1 MTTELLQQQTAQGIE
16 RPILIRD
23 GIAGNYQVI
32 YAMVRMIRH
41 SVKYDKGLE
50 LFAKGKAQKH
60 FASSTTLFGR
70 EGYNSHI
77 TPKLTFNTI
86 FNYVKRNIEYTL
98 DQAGAVESIK
108 SASVTLSDR
117 FGDCDD
123 QTILIASLLGVL
135 GFEDVRIAM
144 ARYSPDSASFEH
156 VYAVCYE
163 NGKRYVF
170 DTTLPGAQLNSE
182 VQYYEL
188 KEIPVFAELE
198 GLDGFS
204 GLFGNAVYYAKTG
217 LRKGLTVIPDAAG
230 ILPIGFA
237 PATALSLSA
246 NMFRTRKGETLSLP
260 ATASKINRQ
269 LDEVIKQ
276 LLDAHIAYDSAKA
289 YALAKAAELN
299 AVEVKAGDKRN
310 YEIVKRSIQDK
321 LRFINNFEEFARV
334 NNIPCVYLDSRMILL
349 AALGLTAFSG
359 YAIYKQFK
367 KVEV

>member
-1 MTTELLQQQTAQGIE
+1 MATELLQQQTAGVRE
-16 RPILIRD
+16 TPILIRD
-23 GIAGNYQVI
+23 GIAGNMSVI
-32 YAMVRMIRH
+32 FAMVRMIRN

-50 LFAKGKAQKH
+50 LFAKGKAKRE
-60 FASSTTLFGR
+60 FSSKTTLFGR

-77 TPKLTFNTI
+77 GTKLAFNTI

-108 SASVTLSDR
+108 AASVTLSDG

-144 ARYSPDSASFEH
+144 ARYSDNDASFSH
-156 VYAVCYE
+156 VYAVCYSQ
-163 NGKRYVF
+163 GKRYVF
-170 DTTLPGAQLNSE
+170 DTTLPNAQLNSE
-182 VQYYEL
+182 VQPFEV
-188 KEIPVFAELE
+188 KEIPVFAALE

-204 GLFGNAVYYAKTG
+204 GLFGNAMHYAKTG

-230 ILPIGFA
+230 VLPIGFA
-237 PATALSLSA
+237 PATALSVGAGLFKARS
-246 NMFRTRKGETLSLP
+246 GETLSLP

-276 LLDAHIAYDSAKA
+276 LLASHIAYDSAKA
-289 YALAKAAELN
+289 YALQVAAQLS
-299 AVEVKAGDKRN
+299 AVEITAGDRRN

-321 LRFINNFEEFARV
+321 LQFINNFEEFARV
-334 NNIPCVYLDSRMILL
+334 NGIPCVYLDSRMILL